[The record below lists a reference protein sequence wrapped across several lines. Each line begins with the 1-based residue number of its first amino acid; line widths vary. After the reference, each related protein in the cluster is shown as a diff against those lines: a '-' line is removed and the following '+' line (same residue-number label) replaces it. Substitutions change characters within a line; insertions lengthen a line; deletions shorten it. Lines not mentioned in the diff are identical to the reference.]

1 MKIYVKSSKDYEE
14 KGIISSEGDMTNF
27 IRENYIIESV
37 IERVN
42 DADYDWEYNTPEKFS
57 AACKKYLTK
66 NIASEIKDRGFKV
79 KKGVEPVDLI
89 SKKIWDLLKKEASKG
104 DFDVDACSEVYCA
117 AGRDQN
123 KTYKWS
129 RHYRLFSR

>member
-27 IRENYIIESV
+27 IHYHDIIESV
-37 IERVN
+37 IEHV
-42 DADYDWEYNTPEKFS
+42 DASDIEWEYDTPEKFA

-66 NIASEIKDRGFKV
+66 NIASEIKARGFKV

-89 SKKIWDLLKKEASKG
+89 SKDIWDLLKKEASKG
-104 DFDVDACSEVYCA
+104 DFDVDA
-117 AGRDQN
+117 
-123 KTYKWS
+123 
-129 RHYRLFSR
+129 